1 MIRTVILILFLSP
14 AVLFAQSDYNATS
27 IQFWGGFDI
36 INAHASGT
44 VNHPMTGNRVS
55 SSAGGFGGGIG
66 ILFSLDQRSAI
77 GLETGYLLTESIAEA
92 IPSSAY
98 TEFVLPVLLT
108 GQVRLIG
115 VQKTSGMSIQG
126 GLGVGVLYR
135 TEARAY
141 PYSSSASLKNDGAGF
156 LGYIGPQ
163 AELALVDFFSL
174 QATGRLYFTSLDVS
188 SEKTMFYFGF
198 GCAFTF

>member
-1 MIRTVILILFLSP
+1 MMRTIIFILFLSP
-14 AVLFAQSDYNATS
+14 ALLFAQSDYNATS
-27 IQFWGGFDI
+27 IQFWGGLDI

-55 SSAGGFGGGIG
+55 GSAGGFGGGIG
-66 ILFSLDQRSAI
+66 ILFALDQRTAI

-92 IPSSAY
+92 VPSSAY
-98 TEFVLPVLLT
+98 TEFILPVLFT
-108 GQVRLIG
+108 GQIRLVG
-115 VQKTSGMSIQG
+115 VQKSSGMSIQG
-126 GLGVGVLYR
+126 GCGVGVLYR

-141 PYSSSASLKNDGAGF
+141 PYSSSASLKNDGVGF

-174 QATGRLYFTSLDVS
+174 QATARYYFTSLDVAS
-188 SEKTMFYFGF
+188 GKSMFYFGCGF
-198 GCAFTF
+198 AFTF

>member
-1 MIRTVILILFLSP
+1 MIRKVIFILFLCP
-14 AVLFAQSDYNATS
+14 AFLFAQSNYSATS
-27 IQFWGGFDI
+27 IQFWGGLDI

-44 VNHPMTGNRVS
+44 VTHPLTGNRVS

-66 ILFSLDQRSAI
+66 ILFALDQRSAI

-98 TEFVLPVLLT
+98 TEFILPVLVT
-108 GQVRLIG
+108 GQVRIIG

-141 PYSSSASLKNDGAGF
+141 PYSSTASLTNDGAGF

-174 QATGRLYFTSLDVS
+174 QATGRFYFTSLDVS
-188 SEKTMFYFGF
+188 TDKSMLYFGCGF
-198 GCAFTF
+198 AFTF